1 MTLFDETTLN
11 RLRRLRLSAG
21 RVQRGGARG
30 ERLSRQFGAGQEFG
44 AHRQYVQGD
53 DLRRVD
59 WNVYG
64 RLGQLFLKLFEQ
76 PGQLRV
82 LLLADDAP
90 TMDFG
95 EHNKWLAA
103 RRVLGAVG
111 LIALEGS
118 EKVQLARLG
127 APEPVNFDGSGETRL
142 LQLLDEMPLRNGVRL
157 RSSSRSERTA
167 GNAERF
173 RGAEV
178 PDPFAPTKAAITGLF
193 EKRGRDSVLVLVSD
207 FQDSD
212 PMIAI
217 LRAARRAGV
226 RAVAVS
232 VSALEELN
240 PTLQGFSKLQAV
252 GGNETRMRVDERV
265 LQAYREEVHAYRE
278 GVTRAVHAAGAA
290 FIEVDSGDPVEPLI
304 LDLMRAGVLAT

>member
-1 MTLFDETTLN
+1 MTLFDETTLT

-44 AHRQYVQGD
+44 AHRPYTQGD

-82 LLLADDAP
+82 LLVADDAP

-95 EHNKWLAA
+95 DHNKWLTA
-103 RRVLGAVG
+103 RRVLGAIG

-127 APEPVNFDGSGETRL
+127 APEPVNFDGTGEARL
-142 LQLLDEMPLRNGVRL
+142 IQILEDMPVRTGEPKPGL
-157 RSSSRSERTA
+157 
-167 GNAERF
+167 
-173 RGAEV
+173 
-178 PDPFAPTKAAITGLF
+178 AAALF

-207 FQDSD
+207 FQNRE
-212 PMIAI
+212 PLVGL
-217 LRAARRAGV
+217 LRDARRSGV
-226 RAVAVS
+226 RAVAIS
-232 VSALEELN
+232 VAALEELN
-240 PTLQGFSKLQAV
+240 PSIDGFSKLQAI
-252 GGNETRMRVDERV
+252 GGGETRMRVDERV
-265 LQAYREEVHAYRE
+265 LAAYREEVHTYRE
-278 GVTRAVHAAGAA
+278 GVTRAIHAAGAA
-290 FIEVDSGDPVEPLI
+290 FIEVDSADPIEPLI
-304 LDLMRAGVLAT
+304 VDLMRAGVLGT

>member
-1 MTLFDETTLN
+1 MPLFDETTLN

-44 AHRQYVQGD
+44 AHRPYTQGD

-82 LLLADDAP
+82 LLVADDAP

-127 APEPVNFDGSGETRL
+127 ATEPVNFDGTGEARL
-142 LQLLDEMPLRNGVRL
+142 LQLLEDMPVR
-157 RSSSRSERTA
+157 
-167 GNAERF
+167 
-173 RGAEV
+173 
-178 PDPFAPTKAAITGLF
+178 TGEARPGLASALF
-193 EKRGRDSVLVLVSD
+193 ERRGRDSVLVLVSD
-207 FQDSD
+207 FQDRE
-212 PMIAI
+212 PLVGL
-217 LRAARRAGV
+217 LRDARRKGV
-226 RAVAVS
+226 RAIAISVA
-232 VSALEELN
+232 ALEELN
-240 PTLQGFSKLQAV
+240 PSIDGFSKLQAI
-252 GGNETRMRVDERV
+252 GAGETRMRVDERV
-265 LQAYREEVHAYRE
+265 LAAYREEVHAWRE

-290 FIEVDSGDPVEPLI
+290 FIEVDSADPIEPLI
-304 LDLMRAGVLAT
+304 VDLMRAGVLGT

>member
-1 MTLFDETTLN
+1 MTLFDENTLN
-11 RLRRLRLSAG
+11 RLRRLRLAAG

-44 AHRQYVQGD
+44 AHRPYTHGD

-82 LLLADDAP
+82 LLVADDAP

-95 EHNKWLAA
+95 EHSKWLAA

-111 LIALEGS
+111 LIALESS

-127 APEPVNFDGSGETRL
+127 APEPVNFDGTGEARL
-142 LQLLDEMPLRNGVRL
+142 LQLLQEMPVRQ
-157 RSSSRSERTA
+157 
-167 GNAERF
+167 
-173 RGAEV
+173 GAAK
-178 PDPFAPTKAAITGLF
+178 PGITGLF
-193 EKRGRDSVLVLVSD
+193 EHRGRDSVLVLASD
-207 FQDSD
+207 FQDSE
-212 PMIAI
+212 PLVTI

-232 VSALEELN
+232 VAAREELN
-240 PTLQGFSKLQAV
+240 PTLEGFSKLQAI
-252 GGNETRMRVDERV
+252 GGGETRMRVDERV
-265 LQAYREEVHAYRE
+265 LRAYREEVHAYRE
-278 GVTRAVHAAGAA
+278 GVQRAVHAAGAA
-290 FIEVDSGDPVEPLI
+290 FIEVDSADPVEPLI
-304 LDLMRAGVLAT
+304 VDLMRAGVLGT

>member
-1 MTLFDETTLN
+1 MPLFDENTLT
-11 RLRRLRLSAG
+11 RLRRLRLAAG

-44 AHRQYVQGD
+44 AHRPYAHGD

-82 LLLADDAP
+82 LLVADDAP

-95 EHNKWLAA
+95 KHNKWLAA
-103 RRVLGAVG
+103 RRALGAVG
-111 LIALEGS
+111 LIALESS

-127 APEPVNFDGSGETRL
+127 APEPVNFDGTGEARL
-142 LQLLDEMPLRNGVRL
+142 LQMLEEMPLRGGDARP
-157 RSSSRSERTA
+157 
-167 GNAERF
+167 G
-173 RGAEV
+173 
-178 PDPFAPTKAAITGLF
+178 ITGLF
-193 EKRGRDSVLVLVSD
+193 EHRGRDSVLVLVSD
-207 FQDSD
+207 FQDSE
-212 PMIAI
+212 PLVTI

-226 RAVAVS
+226 RAVAIS
-232 VSALEELN
+232 VAAREELN
-240 PTLQGFSKLQAV
+240 PTLEGFSKLQAV
-252 GGNETRMRVDERV
+252 GGNETRLRVDERV
-265 LQAYREEVHAYRE
+265 LAAYREEVHAYRE

-290 FIEVDSGDPVEPLI
+290 LIDVDSADPVEPLI
-304 LDLMRAGVLAT
+304 VDLMRAGVLAT